1 MTEVTDLRRRTM
13 RAVKSR
19 DTKPEMIVRRLVHR
33 AGHRYRL
40 HRADLPGKPDL
51 TFSKKKK
58 ITFGVDT
65 KKPEVK
71 LVGKPGVFAIN
82 GKTFCKLDAQL
93 SIVATDKET
102 GVASVEYSM
111 DNNTWFEYSAP
122 LVVPK
127 VDQYKLYY
135 KASDNAG
142 NISDI
147 QELDCLV
154 DYTPPKTIYKMS
166 TTP

>member
-58 ITFGVDT
+58 IIFVHGCFWHGHNCKRGARQPRQNAEYWI
-65 KKPEVK
+65 KKISHNKERDIKEQETLQAMGWKVLVIWECQLK
-71 LVGKPGVFAIN
+71 LKNREA
-82 GKTFCKLDAQL
+82 
-93 SIVATDKET
+93 
-102 GVASVEYSM
+102 
-111 DNNTWFEYSAP
+111 
-122 LVVPK
+122 
-127 VDQYKLYY
+127 VDQQIMTFLR
-135 KASDNAG
+135 A
-142 NISDI
+142 
-147 QELDCLV
+147 E
-154 DYTPPKTIYKMS
+154 
-166 TTP
+166 

>member
-58 ITFGVDT
+58 IIFVHGCFWHGHNCKRGARQPRQNAEYWIQKISHNKERDIKEQETLQAMGWKVLVIW
-65 KKPEVK
+65 ECQLK
-71 LVGKPGVFAIN
+71 LKNREA
-82 GKTFCKLDAQL
+82 
-93 SIVATDKET
+93 
-102 GVASVEYSM
+102 
-111 DNNTWFEYSAP
+111 
-122 LVVPK
+122 
-127 VDQYKLYY
+127 VDQQIMTFLR
-135 KASDNAG
+135 A
-142 NISDI
+142 
-147 QELDCLV
+147 E
-154 DYTPPKTIYKMS
+154 
-166 TTP
+166 